1 MLKRKG
7 DEFRCITPSEVDIQ
21 VAVGCYD
28 GSQHPFQPFLVSLP
42 VTLEATKL
50 EVTSTTCTLDVS
62 FRLGSTRE
70 L

>member
-28 GSQHPFQPFLVSLP
+28 GSQHPFPALFSQSSCYVRSYKTRGNVDHLH
-42 VTLEATKL
+42 
-50 EVTSTTCTLDVS
+50 
-62 FRLGSTRE
+62 LGC
-70 L
+70 